1 MMYSTLVFVNQIHLL
16 KSIYSRGQYFINRLL
31 IIMQSIEEIIDTEE
45 YRDSIGTVDHS
56 GKRVWIYPKKPK
68 GWFHNKRL
76 IVAAVLLTVFFATPF
91 IWVKGN
97 PLFLFNIFERKF
109 ILFGNVFMPQDFHL
123 VALTAITFFVFIILF
138 TVVFGRIWC
147 GWACPQTIFMESVF
161 RKIEYWIE
169 GDANQQRKLNAMP
182 WNSEKITKKVKKQSL
197 FVLISLIISHTAM
210 AYLIGIDQV
219 AEIITKPPTENL
231 AGFIGLIVFTF
242 IFYGVFAYFR
252 EQACIAVCPYGRL
265 QGVLLSRDSM
275 TVAYDWIRG
284 EPRGKLKK
292 KNNIQGA
299 RPLTL
304 DDLEKPEG
312 DCIDCKL
319 CVQVCPTGIDIRN
332 GTQLECVNCTACI
345 DACDEVMEKINKPK
359 GLIRIASYNSIVNK
373 VKLAF
378 TPRIMAYTAVLI
390 ALLSVDIYLI
400 SNRTEV
406 EATILRVPGALY
418 NELPNGNISNI
429 YNIQIA
435 NKTFNEM
442 PIELKL
448 KDSKGNLNIAG
459 ASIKALKNT
468 TTESAFVVDLP
479 KNEITGLKTNIII
492 EVWSGDKLIE
502 TIHTNFLG
510 PTVQ

>member
-1 MMYSTLVFVNQIHLL
+1 MN
-16 KSIYSRGQYFINRLL
+16 
-31 IIMQSIEEIIDTEE
+31 SIEEIIDNEE
-45 YRDSIGTVDHS
+45 YRDSIGTVDKS
-56 GKRVWIYPKKPK
+56 GKRIWIYPKKPK

-76 IVAAVLLTVFFATPF
+76 IVAIVLLIVFFAAPF
-91 IWVKGN
+91 VWVGGH
-97 PLFLFNIFERKF
+97 PFFLFNIFERKF

-123 VALTAITFFVFIILF
+123 VALSAITFFVFIILF

-182 WNSEKITKKVKKQSL
+182 WNSEKITKKVEKQTL
-197 FVLISLIISHTAM
+197 FVIISVLIAHTAM

-219 AEIITKPPTENL
+219 AQIVTKSPAENWS
-231 AGFIGLIVFTF
+231 GFIGLIVFTF

-265 QGVLLSRDSM
+265 QGVLLGKDSM

-284 EPRGKLKK
+284 EPRGKLKRK
-292 KNNIQGA
+292 SPKNKDKA
-299 RPLTL
+299 FSL

-332 GTQLECVNCTACI
+332 GTQMECVNCTACI
-345 DACDEVMEKINKPK
+345 DACDDVMEKIHKPK
-359 GLIRIASYNSIVNK
+359 GLIRIASHNSIVNK

-378 TPRIMAYTAVLI
+378 TPRIMAYTALLV
-390 ALLSVDIYLI
+390 ALLSLDIYLI
-400 SNRTEV
+400 SNRTKV
-406 EATILRVPGALY
+406 ETTILRVPGALY

-435 NKTFNEM
+435 NKTFEDL

-448 KDSKGNLNIAG
+448 INSKGNLNIAG
-459 ASIKALKNT
+459 ASIKAEKNN
-468 TTESAFVVDLP
+468 TTESAFVIDLP
-479 KNEITGLKTNIII
+479 ISEITGLKTEITI
-492 EVWSGDKLIE
+492 EVWSKGKLIE
-502 TIHTNFLG
+502 TVKTNFLG
-510 PTVQ
+510 PAP